1 MPMKSRSAR
10 SSQSGYS
17 LLEVLIVLAVLM
29 LVVGVVA
36 SRMTGPS
43 DRLELERVASAAVAA
58 AATDRLRALR
68 SGSIVTFSV
77 RTGAAV
83 RAAPCSET
91 APDAPAIMFLP
102 DGHATGGPLCFAAG
116 ARRLTVSV
124 DWLTGVATTSIE

>member
-1 MPMKSRSAR
+1 MTSRSAR
-10 SSQSGYS
+10 SSRSGYS

-29 LVVGVVA
+29 LVVGVAA

-58 AATDRLRALR
+58 ATTDRLRALR
-68 SGSIVTFSV
+68 SGSIVTLSL
-77 RTGAAV
+77 RTGAKV
-83 RAAPCSET
+83 RPAPCSET
-91 APDAPAIMFLP
+91 APDARAIMFLP
-102 DGHATGGPLCFAAG
+102 DGHATGGPLCFEAG